1 MHRLQSRRARVLP
14 LPTKCLLYHEKR
26 AMDKLKAWRDA
37 QWWRGVRAD
46 DGWARGYGGVSAIT
60 GAADMPERLSSASCG
75 EPPVTNRE
83 IVMPEIYVHA
93 VKGIRREQLVVLSAR
108 HAMYRFP
115 LDCPPST

>member
-46 DGWARGYGGVSAIT
+46 DGWARGYGGGKRDYGRGGYA
-60 GAADMPERLSSASCG
+60 
-75 EPPVTNRE
+75 RE
-83 IVMPEIYVHA
+83 AFFGFM
-93 VKGIRREQLVVLSAR
+93 R
-108 HAMYRFP
+108 
-115 LDCPPST
+115 